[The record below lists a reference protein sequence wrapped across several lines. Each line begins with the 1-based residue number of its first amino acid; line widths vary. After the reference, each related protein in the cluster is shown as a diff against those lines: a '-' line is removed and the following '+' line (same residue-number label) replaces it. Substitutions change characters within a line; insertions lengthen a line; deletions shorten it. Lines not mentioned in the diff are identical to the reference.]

1 MEKVIG
7 MSRFVVMFIGIVIAG
22 GAFAQ
27 EGFKIGA
34 YIPLTGWAANY
45 GEDAKRGI
53 ELAVEEVN
61 GAGGI
66 LGKKV
71 GVLFEDSGG
80 NPKQAVSAVQKLINI
95 DKVPILV
102 GGLFSGEALA
112 TGPICQGSKIPS
124 IATQSSHQ
132 DVTKPGDYIFR
143 IAPPVTMEY
152 LVLDYAYKV
161 IGARRY
167 SALLFSTDMGRESG
181 KMAEEYFPKLG
192 GKIAKIEFFPTGTT
206 DFKTHLLKMK
216 QENPDVIE
224 VKGGIKEV
232 AQIFKQMQ
240 ELGIKLPVIGS
251 NMFRE
256 PQLWELV
263 GGALKGVAYPTWAPS
278 GAAKARYDKFVATYA
293 KKYGFELKT
302 VTPIFTYEATK
313 LAVYALEKGGN
324 SGPEAQKALA
334 AMKDFPGITGEVTFV
349 KGERKARYCI
359 EKITGPGVFET
370 IDFCT
375 QL

>member
-1 MEKVIG
+1 MKKVIG
-7 MSRFVVMFIGIVIAG
+7 MSCFVVMFIGMVIG
-22 GAFAQ
+22 SRAFAQ
-27 EGFKIGA
+27 ETYRIGA
-34 YIPLTGWAANY
+34 YLPLTGWAANY

-66 LGKKV
+66 RGKKV
-71 GVLFEDSGG
+71 EVLFEDSGG

-95 DKVPILV
+95 DKVSVVV

-112 TGPICQGSKIPS
+112 TGPIFQGSKTPS
-124 IATQSSHQ
+124 IATQASHQ

-167 SALLFSTDMGRESG
+167 SALLFSTDMGRESA

-206 DFKTHLLKMK
+206 DFKTHLLKIK

-224 VKGGIKEV
+224 IKGGIKEV
-232 AQIFKQMQ
+232 AQIFKQFRMDSKQ
-240 ELGIKLPVIGS
+240 SLMMKQSSHISKIGS
-251 NMFRE
+251 FR
-256 PQLWELV
+256 
-263 GGALKGVAYPTWAPS
+263 S
-278 GAAKARYDKFVATYA
+278 NFSM
-293 KKYGFELKT
+293 
-302 VTPIFTYEATK
+302 
-313 LAVYALEKGGN
+313 N
-324 SGPEAQKALA
+324 SGTSI
-334 AMKDFPGITGEVTFV
+334 MNINNEVN
-349 KGERKARYCI
+349 KM
-359 EKITGPGVFET
+359 
-370 IDFCT
+370 DN
-375 QL
+375 